1 MSRPHW
7 SEAHSYVSE
16 AVHKVDPTEKE
27 ERLKD
32 AALTRSNDILFLNS
46 NVVGAPLVAG
56 VPSHYSVK

>member
-1 MSRPHW
+1 M
-7 SEAHSYVSE
+7 SEA
-16 AVHKVDPTEKE
+16 AHKVDPTEKE

-46 NVVGAPLVAG
+46 DVVGAPLVAG